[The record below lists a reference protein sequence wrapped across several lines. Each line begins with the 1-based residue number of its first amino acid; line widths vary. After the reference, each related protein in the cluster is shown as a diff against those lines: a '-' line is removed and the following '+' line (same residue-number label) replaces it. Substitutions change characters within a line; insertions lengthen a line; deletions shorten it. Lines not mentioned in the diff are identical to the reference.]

1 MQRLTM
7 EIPLSRAR
15 LCVNCENIFDTVAS
29 STFCCPVCTGQST
42 ASIEAWLNRVPPIGM
57 VEQPAA
63 TTAVLQIVPRI
74 KTVQAA

>member
-29 STFCCPVCTGQST
+29 STFCCPVCAGQST
-42 ASIEAWLNRVPPIGM
+42 ASIEAWLNRVPPIG
-57 VEQPAA
+57 VAEPAA
-63 TTAVLQIVPRI
+63 TMLHIVSQV
-74 KTVQAA
+74 KEAQAA